1 MLLLDDFYHY
11 MCSLKGKLWIIYN
24 YKEEEYDFSYLLD
37 KDLLEKYLDDD
48 KYKII
53 TKDHA
58 FLRINKDLS
67 MTDIETQ
74 ELLLACDCLI
84 TDYSSVLFDAF
95 PIDKK
100 VFVIAKDYDKYDES
114 RGLYEDM
121 WEDLRPFVVND
132 EKSLANL
139 IKNYSFD
146 ENYVKIKKKYCYDS
160 LGNIVDFILEKL
172 D

>member
-1 MLLLDDFYHY
+1 
-11 MCSLKGKLWIIYN
+11 
-24 YKEEEYDFSYLLD
+24 
-37 KDLLEKYLDDD
+37 
-48 KYKII
+48 
-53 TKDHA
+53 
-58 FLRINKDLS
+58 